1 MPMSL
6 IEGKAA
12 EHTLSLEILL
22 FPRGRD
28 SGKLHSSI
36 SRDGRESQVPR
47 SPFQFSSFI
56 AKDSTVYANRFIKI
70 LISKT
75 NILKKY
81 SYSGRMLPE
90 LQDETIS
97 EII

>member
-1 MPMSL
+1 MGK
-6 IEGKAA
+6 IIWTEKAA
-12 EHTLSLEILL
+12 SHLEAI
-22 FPRGRD
+22 
-28 SGKLHSSI
+28 H
-36 SRDGRESQVPR
+36 Q
-47 SPFQFSSFI
+47 FI

-81 SYSGRMLPE
+81 PYSGRMLPE